1 MVAGSWGAPPT
12 RKCKTQIFVGRGR
25 QGSGLARLVRSDLAI
40 ALPSVPPWGGTP
52 CRGRRRRAAS
62 RASASLAEC
71 TPAAVKKKQPDRLH
85 FRAPKSCSC
94 ARTPA
99 LTSLWSL
106 AIGAEQWSRRP
117 CPDQHPDRR
126 RRNLLRAGAAM
137 QSGPDSS
144 SPPQRVRRE
153 TIRSSARGGSLGHA
167 YAHCWSMPRFAL
179 ASWFQSPAHA
189 PFAWFGVAELVAYKL
204 TNLHVS
210 KLWVAWNG
218 RFGDLLQVPPL
229 PRHLSAIACLRLPSH
244 PLPSSHSKQ
253 AAPTRP

>member
-1 MVAGSWGAPPT
+1 M
-12 RKCKTQIFVGRGR
+12 
-25 QGSGLARLVRSDLAI
+25 LAVKRFA
-40 ALPSVPPWGGTP
+40 
-52 CRGRRRRAAS
+52 RRRA
-62 RASASLAEC
+62 
-71 TPAAVKKKQPDRLH
+71 P
-85 FRAPKSCSC
+85 
-94 ARTPA
+94 
-99 LTSLWSL
+99 
-106 AIGAEQWSRRP
+106 
-117 CPDQHPDRR
+117 
-126 RRNLLRAGAAM
+126 
-137 QSGPDSS
+137 
-144 SPPQRVRRE
+144 
-153 TIRSSARGGSLGHA
+153 GGSLGHA